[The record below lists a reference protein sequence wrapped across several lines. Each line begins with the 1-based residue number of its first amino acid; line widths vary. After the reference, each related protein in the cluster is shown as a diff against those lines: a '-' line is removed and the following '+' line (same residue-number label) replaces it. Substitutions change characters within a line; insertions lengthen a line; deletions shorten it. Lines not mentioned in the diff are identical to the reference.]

1 LALLFQILLGYGL
14 KTRWLSIFVAGI
26 SILGEGLSIGADAA
40 IESPPMARVEIVTDT
55 YFGVPVDD
63 PYRYLENIQAP
74 EVAAWMKT
82 QSDHTESVLKSI
94 PGRAALVARVQELED
109 GVAARVTGVS
119 WLPNGRVFYLKRAP
133 EDNQAKL
140 YVRETMI
147 ADEQLLV
154 DPEVIARQ
162 SGRTVS
168 IHFYAPSPTGRYV
181 AYGLSESGTEQVYM
195 SVMLTATKMVMGD
208 PIDRTSANVVGTTL
222 KWLPDET
229 GFFFNRKQEL
239 KPGMPLTD
247 KYLNSSAYFFRI
259 SAARA
264 DSQPIFGNGNPN
276 APRLDPEEFPFVVI
290 PKNSKYMLALSYHG
304 ILNEFSLYVA
314 LRSQLD
320 ASGISWKSIVTLAD
334 KIIGFAVYRDT
345 LYLVTGRDAPR
356 HKVIRTTL
364 TNPHLDRAEVVLPQ
378 SRAVISDIAAAA
390 DGVYVKLVDGGRGR
404 LVRIAH
410 GSAKIEPIRLP
421 TDGSVRIIYTDTAR
435 PGALLQLA
443 GWTRAPQFYYYE
455 PEAKAQRL
463 SIQPLGTFDAPQG
476 LVSKE
481 VTVRSYDGVMVP
493 LSVVHQR
500 GLTLDG
506 NNPTLLTGYGAYGYL
521 QEPFYDARWLS
532 WFEHGGVYAIA
543 HVRGGG
549 EYGEEWHLAGQ
560 KNTKPNSWKDLVAC
574 AEYLVDQKYTSE
586 LRLGIQ
592 GASAGGLLVARA
604 FTYRPDLFAAVVP
617 AVGVSDAIRME
628 GTPGG
633 SANTAEFGSSKSE
646 PGFRGL
652 LEMSAYY
659 QVRDGVK
666 YPGVLLPHGVNDPR
680 VPVWES
686 TKMAARLRAAS
697 GSDKPVLLRLDYDA
711 GHGIGSSKLQRRS
724 EFVDTLTFMLWQFGE
739 PEFKPTLH

>member
-1 LALLFQILLGYGL
+1 
-14 KTRWLSIFVAGI
+14 
-26 SILGEGLSIGADAA
+26 
-40 IESPPMARVEIVTDT
+40 
-55 YFGVPVDD
+55 
-63 PYRYLENIQAP
+63 
-74 EVAAWMKT
+74 MKA
-82 QSDHTESVLKSI
+82 QSDHTDSVLKSI
-94 PGRAALVARVQELED
+94 PGRAALLERVQKLED
-109 GVAARVTGVS
+109 SVAARVSGVS

-154 DPEVIARQ
+154 DPGQITKQ

-195 SVMLTATKMVMGD
+195 SVMLTATKMVIGE

-239 KPGMPLTD
+239 KPGMALTE

-264 DSQPIFGNGNPN
+264 DSQPIFGNGNSN
-276 APRLDPEEFPFVVI
+276 VPRLDPEEFPFVVI
-290 PKNSKYMLALSYHG
+290 PKKSNYMLALSYHG

-314 LRSQLD
+314 PRSQLD
-320 ASGISWKSIVTLAD
+320 ASGIDWKSIVTLAD
-334 KIIGFAVYRDT
+334 KIIGFAVYKNT
-345 LYLVTGRDAPR
+345 LYLVTGKDAPR
-356 HKVIRTTL
+356 YKVIRTTL
-364 TNPHLDRAEVVLPQ
+364 TNPTLDRAEVVLPQ
-378 SRAVISDIAAAA
+378 SKAVISDIAAAA
-390 DGVYVKLVDGGRGR
+390 DGLYVKLVEDGRGR

-410 GSAKIEPIRLP
+410 GSAKVEPIRLP

-443 GWTRAPQFYYYE
+443 GWTSAPQFYYYE
-455 PEAKAQRL
+455 SGSAKRL
-463 SIQPLGTFDAPQG
+463 VIQPLGPFDTPQG
-476 LVSKE
+476 LVAKE
-481 VTVRSYDGVMVP
+481 IMVRSHDGVMVP
-493 LSVVHQR
+493 LSVVHKR
-500 GLTLDG
+500 GLRLDAD
-506 NNPTLLTGYGAYGYL
+506 NPTLLTGYGAYGYL
-521 QEPFYDARWLS
+521 QEPYYDSRWLS

-560 KNTKPNSWKDLVAC
+560 KDTKPNSWKDLVAC
-574 AEYLVDQKYTSE
+574 AEYLIDHKYTSQMQ
-586 LRLGIQ
+586 LGIQ

-604 FTYRPDLFAAVVP
+604 FTYRPDLFAAAVST
-617 AVGVSDAIRME
+617 VGVSDAIRME
-628 GTPGG
+628 LTPGG
-633 SANTAEFGSSKSE
+633 SANTAEFGSSKTE
-646 PGFRGL
+646 PGFRAL

-659 QVRDGVK
+659 QVRDGSK
-666 YPGVLLPHGVNDPR
+666 YPAVLLSHGVNDPR

-686 TKMAARLRAAS
+686 TKMAARLQAAS

-724 EFVDTLTFMLWQFGE
+724 EFVDSLTFMLWQFGE
-739 PEFKPTLH
+739 PDFQPTLH